1 MIRILIA
8 DDHTIVRE
16 GLKQIVAE
24 VSDMEVT
31 DVARDGQEAL
41 NKALKNDYE
50 VIILDISMPLKTG
63 LDVLKELK
71 DKRPGVNVLILSIH
85 PEEHYALRVLK
96 AGASGY
102 LTKES
107 APEELITAIRRVSQ
121 GRKYITLSLAETLAL
136 DFEQPRDRLPHETLS
151 EREYRVMHMIGSGKA
166 TKEIASE
173 LFLSTKT
180 VSTYRARILKK
191 LKLKGNAELIRYVIE
206 NNITGEETSGKT
218 RVVSF
223 RGKNPTPFRGP

>member
-16 GLKQIVAE
+16 GLKQIIAE
-24 VSDMEVT
+24 VPDMEVT
-31 DVARDGQEAL
+31 DVACDGQEAV
-41 NKALKNDYE
+41 NKALKNDFN
-50 VIILDISMPLKTG
+50 VIILDISMPVKTG
-63 LDVLKELK
+63 LDVLKELRE
-71 DKRPGVNVLILSIH
+71 KRPGLNILVLSIY

-121 GRKYITLSLAETLAL
+121 GRKYITLSLAETLAFNIENPKEKL
-136 DFEQPRDRLPHETLS
+136 SHETLS
-151 EREYRVMHMIGSGKA
+151 EREYNVMCMIGSGKT

-173 LFLSTKT
+173 LFLSIKT
-180 VSTYRARILKK
+180 ISTYRTRILKK
-191 LKLKGNAELIRYVIE
+191 MKLKNNSELIRYIIE
-206 NNITGEETSGKT
+206 NNMTGYVG
-218 RVVSF
+218 
-223 RGKNPTPFRGP
+223 

>member
-1 MIRILIA
+1 LNGSFGVYTWESIFYKRGEAMIKILIA

-16 GLKQIVAE
+16 GLKQIIADVP
-24 VSDMEVT
+24 DMEVT
-31 DVARDGQEAL
+31 DVACDGQEAV
-41 NKALKNDYE
+41 NKALKNDFN
-50 VIILDISMPLKTG
+50 VIILDISMPVKTG
-63 LDVLKELK
+63 LDVLKELRE
-71 DKRPGVNVLILSIH
+71 KRPGLNILVLSIY

-136 DFEQPRDRLPHETLS
+136 NIENPKEKLSHETLS
-151 EREYRVMHMIGSGKA
+151 EREYNVMCMIGSGKT

-173 LFLSTKT
+173 LFLSIKT
-180 VSTYRARILKK
+180 ISTYRTRILKK
-191 LKLKGNAELIRYVIE
+191 MKLKNNSELIRYIIE
-206 NNITGEETSGKT
+206 NNMTGYVG
-218 RVVSF
+218 
-223 RGKNPTPFRGP
+223 

>member
-41 NKALKNDYE
+41 SKALTGDYD
-50 VIILDISMPLKTG
+50 VIVLDISMPVKTG
-63 LDVLKELK
+63 LDVLRELK
-71 DKRPGVNVLILSIH
+71 EKRPGLNILILSVY
-85 PEEHYALRVLK
+85 PEEQYALRVLK

-121 GRKYITLSLAETLAL
+121 GRKYITLSLAEALAL
-136 DFEQPRDRLPHETLS
+136 DIEHPKEKLSHETLS
-151 EREYRVMHMIGSGKA
+151 EREYKVMCMIGSGKA
-166 TKEIASE
+166 MNEIASE
-173 LFLSTKT
+173 LFLSIKT
-180 VSTYRARILKK
+180 VSTYRTRILKK
-191 LKLKGNAELIRYVIE
+191 MKLKNNSELIRYFIE
-206 NNITGEETSGKT
+206 NNMIA
-218 RVVSF
+218 
-223 RGKNPTPFRGP
+223 

>member
-41 NKALKNDYE
+41 SKALTGDYD
-50 VIILDISMPLKTG
+50 VIILDISMPVKTG
-63 LDVLKELK
+63 LDVLRELK
-71 DKRPGVNVLILSIH
+71 EKRPGLNILILSVY
-85 PEEHYALRVLK
+85 PEEQYALRVIK

-121 GRKYITLSLAETLAL
+121 GRKYITLSLAEALAL
-136 DFEQPRDRLPHETLS
+136 DIEHPSEKLSHETLS
-151 EREYRVMHMIGSGKA
+151 EREYKVMCMIGSGKA
-166 TKEIASE
+166 MNEIASE
-173 LFLSTKT
+173 LFLSIKT
-180 VSTYRARILKK
+180 ISTYKARILKK
-191 LKLKGNAELIRYVIE
+191 MKLKNNSELIRYVIE
-206 NNITGEETSGKT
+206 NNMIGYVG
-218 RVVSF
+218 
-223 RGKNPTPFRGP
+223 

>member
-24 VSDMEVT
+24 VPDMEVVDT
-31 DVARDGQEAL
+31 ASNGEEAL
-41 NKALKNDYE
+41 KKALKNDFD
-50 VIILDISMPLKTG
+50 VIILDISMPVKSG

-71 DKRPGVNVLILSIH
+71 EKKPGLNILMLSIH

-107 APEELITAIRRVSQ
+107 APDELITAIRRVSQ
-121 GRKYITLSLAETLAL
+121 GRKYITLSLAEKLAL
-136 DFEQPRDRLPHETLS
+136 DVEHPKDKPPHETLS
-151 EREYRVMHMIGSGKA
+151 EREYKVMCMIGSGKSM
-166 TKEIASE
+166 KEIGSE
-173 LFLSTKT
+173 LFLSIKT
-180 VSTYRARILKK
+180 ISTYRTRILKK
-191 LKLKGNAELIRYVIE
+191 MDLRNNSELIRYVVE
-206 NNITGEETSGKT
+206 NSIIG
-218 RVVSF
+218 
-223 RGKNPTPFRGP
+223 